1 MNAKHNNIQNDQP
14 NKNSRR
20 GKARNRTL
28 SKRAI
33 ILIVSSS
40 LIALPFLIVGP
51 FFLVCLAL
59 RGNPYDQSQPASV
72 KANLENNFGFK
83 FPENM
88 QAFKGAHGLGPGVH
102 PKPYVCIVRF
112 ATDPNG
118 LAQLRDSLSKA
129 EGYSERLHRTD
140 YDPRNYSRTKAPAWY
155 KGKIKDGIVYKA
167 SVWRDGPLLLVIAVE
182 SEQGDKID
190 VYMEAVGGDHL
201 RVEQEK
207 SD

>member
-129 EGYSERLHRTD
+129 EGYSERLHRT
-140 YDPRNYSRTKAPAWY
+140 
-155 KGKIKDGIVYKA
+155 VYKA